1 MSAPYIVAHGL
12 GKSFSGKPV
21 LADVSLA
28 VEPGDVVGVLG
39 KNGAGKTTLLE
50 LLLGFTPATA
60 GSAQLFGHDSYRLPG
75 AAKARVG
82 FVPQQDELVNQLT
95 AADQIGV
102 IASFYPSWDDA
113 LVLRLSREWE
123 VDLRQRIKGM
133 SVGQRQKQSI
143 LLSLGHKP
151 DVLILDEPV
160 ASLDPVARRQFL
172 EQIIEVAADGRR
184 SVVFS
189 SHIVSDV
196 ERLASK
202 IWILKD
208 QRMYWQGDFDSLKES
223 IVRLHVR
230 STHALPASLAIPN
243 ALSVQRNGT
252 TATAVVHG
260 WHADLHDTLG
270 PQLGAEVEIER
281 LTLEDI
287 FLELHR
293 ELPQELPRELPE

>member
-1 MSAPYIVAHGL
+1 MVSPFIAARGL
-12 GKSFSGKPV
+12 GKSFNGKPV
-21 LADVSLA
+21 LTDVSFT
-28 VEPGDVVGVLG
+28 VEPGDIVGVLG
-39 KNGAGKTTLLE
+39 KNGTGKTTLLE
-50 LLLGFTPATA
+50 LVLGFTPATA
-60 GSAQLFGHDSYRLPG
+60 GGVQLFGYDSYRLPG

-102 IASFYPSWDDA
+102 IASFYPKWDDE
-113 LVLRLSREWE
+113 LVGRLCREWE
-123 VDLRQRIKGM
+123 IDLRQRVKNM
-133 SVGQRQKQSI
+133 SVGQRQKLSI
-143 LLSLGHKP
+143 ILGLGHRP

-172 EQIIEVAADGRR
+172 EQIIEVAADGNR

-196 ERLASK
+196 ERLANK

-208 QRMYWQGDFDSLKES
+208 QRMYWQGDFDSLKDS
-223 IVRLHVR
+223 IVRV
-230 STHALPASLAIPN
+230 HARASRPLPAFLSIPN
-243 ALSVQRNGT
+243 ALRVQHDE
-252 TATAVVHG
+252 ATAMAVIQG
-260 WHADLHDTLG
+260 WRAEMQVDLAR
-270 PQLGAEVEIER
+270 QLDAEIEVEQ

-293 ELPQELPRELPE
+293 

>member
-1 MSAPYIVAHGL
+1 MSSPYIAARGL
-12 GKSFSGKPV
+12 GKSFNGKPV
-21 LADVSLA
+21 LADVSFT
-28 VEPGDVVGVLG
+28 VDPGDVVGVLG

-50 LLLGFTPATA
+50 LVLGFTPATV
-60 GSAQLFGHDSYRLPG
+60 GGVQLFGYDSYRLPG

-102 IASFYPSWDDA
+102 IASFYPKWDDE
-113 LVLRLSREWE
+113 LVGRLSDEWE
-123 VDLRQRIKGM
+123 VDLRQRVKNM
-133 SVGQRQKQSI
+133 SVGQRQKLSI
-143 LLSLGHKP
+143 LLGLGHKP

-172 EQIIEVAADGRR
+172 EQIIEVAADGNR

-196 ERLASK
+196 ERLANK

-208 QRMYWQGDFDSLKES
+208 RRMYWQGEFDSLKDS

-230 STHALPASLAIPN
+230 ATQPLPVSLAIPS
-243 ALSVQRNGT
+243 ALHMQRNGT
-252 TATAVVHG
+252 TATAVVQG
-260 WHADLHDTLG
+260 WHAEMHDSLAE
-270 PQLGAEVEIER
+270 QLGAELEVEQ

-293 ELPQELPRELPE
+293 

>member
-1 MSAPYIVAHGL
+1 MSTPYIVAQGL
-12 GKSFSGKPV
+12 GKSFDGKPV
-21 LADVSLA
+21 LRDASFV

-50 LLLGFTPATA
+50 LVLGFTPAST
-60 GSAQLFGHDSYRLPG
+60 GRVQLFGHDSYRLPG

-102 IASFYPSWDDA
+102 IASFYSRWDDA
-113 LVLRLSREWE
+113 LVSKLSGEWE
-123 VDLRQRIKGM
+123 VDLRQRIKDM
-133 SVGQRQKQSI
+133 SVGQRQKLSI
-143 LLSLGHKP
+143 LLALGHRP
-151 DVLILDEPV
+151 DALILDEPV
-160 ASLDPVARRQFL
+160 ASLDPIARRQFL
-172 EQIIEVAADGRR
+172 EQIVDIAADGSR

-196 ERLASK
+196 ERLANK

-208 QRMYWQGDFDSLKES
+208 QRMYWQGDFDALKES
-223 IVRLHVR
+223 IVRVHVR
-230 STHALPASLAIPN
+230 AARALPASLSIPN
-243 ALSVQRNGT
+243 ALKVQRNGS
-252 TATAVVHG
+252 TATAVVEG
-260 WHADLHDTLG
+260 WRAELADALAPGLD
-270 PQLGAEVEIER
+270 AEIEVEQ

-293 ELPQELPRELPE
+293 

>member
-1 MSAPYIVAHGL
+1 MSTPHIVATAL
-12 GKSFSGKPV
+12 AKSFGDTPV
-21 LADVSLA
+21 LADVSVT
-28 VEPGDVVGVLG
+28 VEPGDIVGVLG

-50 LLLGFTPATA
+50 LLLGFTPATG
-60 GSAQLFGHDSYRLPG
+60 GSCQVLGYDSYRLPG
-75 AAKARVG
+75 AAKARIG
-82 FVPQQDELVNQLT
+82 FVPQQDELINQLT

-102 IASFYPSWDDA
+102 ISSFYSSWDDA
-113 LVLRLSREWE
+113 LVTRLSREWE

-133 SVGQRQKQSI
+133 SVGERQKLSI
-143 LLSLGHKP
+143 LLALGHKP

-160 ASLDPVARRQFL
+160 ASLDPIARRKFL

-196 ERLASK
+196 ERLASR

-230 STHALPASLAIPN
+230 AAHALPVSLAIPN
-243 ALSVQRNGT
+243 ALSLRRNGT
-252 TATAVVHG
+252 TATAFVQG
-260 WHADLHDTLG
+260 WRADLQETLAAN
-270 PQLGAEVEIER
+270 LGAEVEIEVEQ

-293 ELPQELPRELPE
+293 

>member
-1 MSAPYIVAHGL
+1 MNSPYIAARNL
-12 GKSFSGKPV
+12 GKSFNGKPV
-21 LADVSLA
+21 LADVTFT

-50 LLLGFTPATA
+50 LVLGFTPATT
-60 GSAQLFGHDSYRLPG
+60 GGVQLFGYDSYRLPG

-102 IASFYPSWDDA
+102 IASFYPNWDDA
-113 LVLRLSREWE
+113 LVSRLSREWE
-123 VDLRQRIKGM
+123 VDLQQRVKNM
-133 SVGQRQKQSI
+133 SVGQRQKLSI
-143 LLSLGHKP
+143 LLGLGHKP

-172 EQIIEVAADGRR
+172 EQIIEVAADGNR

-196 ERLASK
+196 ERLANK

-208 QRMYWQGDFDSLKES
+208 QRMYWQGDFDSLKDS
-223 IVRLHVR
+223 IVRLHAR
-230 STHALPASLAIPN
+230 STLTLPASLSIPN
-243 ALSVQRNGT
+243 ALNVQRNGT
-252 TATAVVHG
+252 TATAIVQG
-260 WHADLHDTLG
+260 WHAEMHDDLAR
-270 PQLGAEVEIER
+270 QLGAELEVEQ
-281 LTLEDI
+281 LTLEEI

-293 ELPQELPRELPE
+293 

>member
-1 MSAPYIVAHGL
+1 MSSPYIAARGL
-12 GKSFSGKPV
+12 GKSFNGKPV
-21 LADVSLA
+21 LADVTFT

-50 LLLGFTPATA
+50 LVLGFTPATA
-60 GSAQLFGHDSYRLPG
+60 GGVQLFGYDSYRLPG
-75 AAKARVG
+75 AAKARIG

-102 IASFYPSWDDA
+102 IASFYPKWDDA
-113 LVLRLSREWE
+113 LVVRLSREWE
-123 VDLRQRIKGM
+123 VDLQQRVKGM
-133 SVGQRQKQSI
+133 SVGQRQKLSI
-143 LLSLGHKP
+143 LLGLGHKP

-172 EQIIEVAADGRR
+172 EQIIEVAADGNR

-196 ERLASK
+196 ERLANK

-208 QRMYWQGDFDSLKES
+208 QRMYWQGDFDTLKDS

-230 STHALPASLAIPN
+230 STSALPPSLAIPN
-243 ALSVQRNGT
+243 ALNVQANGT
-252 TATAVVHG
+252 MATAIVQG
-260 WHADLHDTLG
+260 WRDEMHDGLAS
-270 PQLGAEVEIER
+270 QLAAEIEVEQ
-281 LTLEDI
+281 LTLEEI

-293 ELPQELPRELPE
+293 